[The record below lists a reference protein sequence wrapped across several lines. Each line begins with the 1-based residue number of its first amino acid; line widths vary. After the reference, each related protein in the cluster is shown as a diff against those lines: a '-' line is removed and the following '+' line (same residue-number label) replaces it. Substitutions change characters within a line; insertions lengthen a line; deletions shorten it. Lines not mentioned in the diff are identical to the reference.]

1 MRTSGGSPPELG
13 KVQRAVWLGLDRQG
27 WVQAVGG
34 AVIGL
39 IALFSSYDHIHI
51 FSRSIRLDQQ
61 WAFGSSLPRWRLFLS
76 ELCHTA
82 RHLGATLNWH
92 RDPGYEQ
99 RMLRLR
105 QETEQIKNDAEQI
118 KNETEQIKSET
129 EQIRRE
135 TEQLK
140 HENAR
145 LRQLNARGRALLSCA
160 SQLCSLPES
169 NSSPASSTAPD

>member
-1 MRTSGGSPPELG
+1 
-13 KVQRAVWLGLDRQG
+13 
-27 WVQAVGG
+27 
-34 AVIGL
+34 
-39 IALFSSYDHIHI
+39 
-51 FSRSIRLDQQ
+51 
-61 WAFGSSLPRWRLFLS
+61 LFLS

-105 QETEQIKNDAEQI
+105 QETEQIKN
-118 KNETEQIKSET
+118 ETD
-129 EQIRRE
+129 QIRRE

-140 HENAR
+140 RENAR

-169 NSSPASSTAPD
+169 SSSPASSTAPD

>member
-1 MRTSGGSPPELG
+1 MTTSTSSPVPSGSTSNG
-13 KVQRAVWLGLDRQG
+13 
-27 WVQAVGG
+27 
-34 AVIGL
+34 
-39 IALFSSYDHIHI
+39 
-51 FSRSIRLDQQ
+51 
-61 WAFGSSLPRWRLFLS
+61 AFGSSLPRWRLFLS

-105 QETEQIKNDAEQI
+105 QETEQIKNDA
-118 KNETEQIKSET
+118 EQIKSET